1 MLGVMLGLAPSVR
14 DAVGVAVN
22 DVELVGVLDRLEEGE
37 ALAVTVTVADG
48 VVVGDPDFDAVVD
61 AVTLEVGLGVKGALG
76 LELELDPRESDEVGD
91 TVPDALRL
99 TDGDAVGVALAVGVT
114 VELAVLVCVD
124 VRAAEG
130 DSAPLSVPLADGLG
144 VSLLERDALSPE
156 DIDVVGV
163 GVLLGVMD
171 GVEEISREAVE
182 DGEGVS
188 ELVLVPDGVS
198 VAVGVPLPLELAVA
212 LDESET
218 LGVMEAL
225 APTVTEPVGDAD
237 ADAAIDSL
245 AEGVPIGVPVDEGVG
260 LTVPDGVALVVDEK
274 ESELVIEPV
283 PDGLAPTE
291 SEAVGERDTDRE
303 SERVEL
309 GVGTAVTVPEPVSED
324 VAVGVALTLAVAE
337 LVTESDPVFDGL
349 APIVNEAVGERETD
363 PESDAVELGV
373 IEDVGVLE
381 VVMLLVGV
389 TL

>member
-1 MLGVMLGLAPSVR
+1 ML
-14 DAVGVAVN
+14 
-22 DVELVGVLDRLEEGE
+22 
-37 ALAVTVTVADG
+37 
-48 VVVGDPDFDAVVD
+48 
-61 AVTLEVGLGVKGALG
+61 K
-76 LELELDPRESDEVGD
+76 LDPLERDDVGD

-99 TDGDAVGVALAVGVT
+99 TDCDIVGVALAVGVT

-156 DIDVVGV
+156 DIDIVGV

-171 GVEEISREAVE
+171 GVEEISKETVE

-198 VAVGVPLPLELAVA
+198 VAVGVPLPLELAVV

-225 APTVTEPVGDAD
+225 APTVTEPVGDTD

-245 AEGVPIGVPVDEGVG
+245 AEGVPTGDPVDDGVG

-274 ESELVIEPV
+274 DSELVPEPET
-283 PDGLAPTE
+283 DGLAPTDN
-291 SEAVGERDTDRE
+291 EAVGVRDTDRE
-303 SERVEL
+303 SEIVEL
-309 GVGTAVTVPEPVSED
+309 GVGTAVIVPDPVSED

-337 LVTESDPVFDGL
+337 LVTESEPVFDGL
-349 APIVNEAVGERETD
+349 APTVNEAVGEREAD
-363 PESDAVELGV
+363 PESEAVEVGV
-373 IEDVGVLE
+373 IEDVGVLD

>member
-1 MLGVMLGLAPSVR
+1 M
-14 DAVGVAVN
+14 
-22 DVELVGVLDRLEEGE
+22 
-37 ALAVTVTVADG
+37 
-48 VVVGDPDFDAVVD
+48 
-61 AVTLEVGLGVKGALG
+61 
-76 LELELDPRESDEVGD
+76 
-91 TVPDALRL
+91 
-99 TDGDAVGVALAVGVT
+99 GVALAVGVT

-198 VAVGVPLPLELAVA
+198 VAVGVPLPLELAVV

-225 APTVTEPVGDAD
+225 APTVTEPVGDTD

-245 AEGVPIGVPVDEGVG
+245 AEGVPTGDPVDDGVG

-274 ESELVIEPV
+274 DSELVPEPV
-283 PDGLAPTE
+283 TDGLAPTDN
-291 SEAVGERDTDRE
+291 EAVGVRDTDRE
-303 SERVEL
+303 SEIVEL
-309 GVGTAVTVPEPVSED
+309 GVGTAVIVPDPVSED

-337 LVTESDPVFDGL
+337 LVTESEPVFDGL
-349 APIVNEAVGERETD
+349 APTDNEAVGEREAD
-363 PESDAVELGV
+363 PESEAVEVGV
-373 IEDVGVLE
+373 IEDVGVLD